1 MKKAICI
8 ALIVFVL
15 LAGSANAISIGI
27 SPGRVQYAN
36 LLPGGYAQREITL
49 STNSED
55 AISGHFTVAGDIK
68 EWVEFD
74 PDTNEFEISRGNP
87 HRIRVIVRPPSDLR
101 NGNYAGSIE
110 FITDSIGG
118 IGGRAGNI
126 VKAAVILLVDA
137 QVGGDEVIKCRAG
150 GVFIR
155 DAEIGFPLEFGA
167 SVINDGNVRL
177 NPTLSLTIWDQLQEK
192 IVMEHTAISRM
203 ILPTTQADLTERA
216 ENKLDAGQYWA
227 DMSADEC
234 DTRSTRTFSVV
245 EKGGIADNGD
255 LIGIFNKPW
264 ATVGETV
271 EIVARF
277 RNMGTR
283 SVNAKFKG
291 NIKLDGKIVKVIDTD
306 EIIVLPGE
314 VGEFSVFFTPPESGR
329 YSLTGRAVYNN
340 KLTFEKGGILN
351 VEVPPEEGRSRFQAA
366 IPLVLFLAIALII
379 LYLLR
384 KILKE
389 RRRRF

>member
-1 MKKAICI
+1 MKGNNQNSRNKMKKAICI

-55 AISGHFTVAGDIK
+55 AISGHFTVACDIK

-74 PDTNEFEISRGNP
+74 PDTNEFEISSGNP
-87 HRIRVIVRPPSDLR
+87 HSIRVIVRPPSDLR

-137 QVGGDEVIKCRAG
+137 QVGGDEGIKCRAG
-150 GVFIR
+150 GFFIR

-167 SVINDGNVRL
+167 SVINDGHVRL

-314 VGEFSVFFTPPESGR
+314 VGEFSVSITFT
-329 YSLTGRAVYNN
+329 
-340 KLTFEKGGILN
+340 IL
-351 VEVPPEEGRSRFQAA
+351 PS
-366 IPLVLFLAIALII
+366 
-379 LYLLR
+379 
-384 KILKE
+384 
-389 RRRRF
+389 